1 MKIGIISDTHDN
13 LPAIDEAVKVFDR
26 EGVEL
31 VIHAGDWNAPFS
43 MVRLARAKARLVGVF
58 GNVDGERD
66 FMKEKALEVG
76 VEILGDSGE
85 LDVGGIKIALY
96 HGKDEMFV
104 DALAKSA
111 TYNVVIRGH
120 THNPQVTEVG
130 SALVINPGE
139 GCGYLTGK
147 RTIAILDTEK
157 MYADIIGF

>member
-43 MVRLARAKARLVGVF
+43 MVRLASVKARLVGVF

-66 FMKEKALEVG
+66 FMMEKAGEAG

-85 LDVGGIKIALY
+85 FEAGGIKIALY
-96 HGKDEMFV
+96 HGNEEIFV
-104 DALAKSA
+104 DALARSG

-120 THNPQVTEVG
+120 THVPVVKSVNST
-130 SALVINPGE
+130 LVINPGE

-147 RTIAILDTEK
+147 RTLVILDTER
-157 MYADIIGF
+157 MSTDIVEF